1 MININPE
8 TLTMALAI
16 LGMGLITFSIRLSLF
31 LLPESVTLAPWML
44 RALRYVPAAVLSA
57 IIMPE
62 LLLPGGSFDMSL
74 SNERLLAGVMA
85 AVVAWRT
92 RNILLTVGVGLG
104 LLWILQA
111 LL

>member
-1 MININPE
+1 MSPMM
-8 TLTMALAI
+8 MALAI
-16 LGMGLITFSIRLSLF
+16 GGMGLITYLIRLSLF
-31 LLPESVTLAPWML
+31 LLPERVMLPPWML

-57 IIMPE
+57 IIFPE
-62 LLLPGGSFDMSL
+62 LMQPGGTLDLSL
-74 SNERLLAGVMA
+74 GNERLLAGLAA

-92 RNILLTVGVGLG
+92 RNVLLTVGVGMA